1 MVVAVAFSTVAVIYA
16 VPAVVPAVKKVV
28 ITPFTVV
35 KEVAVSVPKVD
46 DRTATAPFTGAPAA
60 VTTST
65 RIVAVPSL
73 FLIPPPP

>member
-16 VPAVVPAVKKVV
+16 VPAVSGAVSVVV

-35 KEVAVSVPKVD
+35 SVAAPSVPMVAD
-46 DRTATAPFTGAPAA
+46 IVATAPFTGTPAA

-65 RIVAVPSL
+65 RIVAVPVL
-73 FLIPPPP
+73 LTIPTPP